1 MKHATLKISVLIF
14 TSVLFSACGEGGGT
28 VDPNSSTESA
38 TIPCELN
45 TSWGSCGE
53 PELIFSSNETANP
66 LGVYGDNVYLG
77 NKKIVGLWQLYGID
91 ENGSK
96 SDLDI
101 FTEQYFR
108 FNNDGTGNFNNALI
122 GGGSI
127 LYGVNSAS
135 HSFIISA
142 DHAYNLPTIYSMYS
156 YKDSC
161 YLVIKQ
167 DANHFAD
174 QTLFYLCQGWNYLE

>member
-1 MKHATLKISVLIF
+1 MKCNILKASVFIL
-14 TSVLFSACGEGGGT
+14 TSVLFCACGKSSGT
-28 VDPNSSTESA
+28 VDPNCSTETS

-53 PELIFSSNETANP
+53 PELIYSSDETANP

-77 NKKIVGLWQLYGID
+77 NKKIVGSWQLYGID

-101 FTEQYFR
+101 YTKQYFR

-127 LYGVNSAS
+127 LYGVNIGSYAFVVS
-135 HSFIISA
+135 TERSVG
-142 DHAYNLPTIYSMYS
+142 PTLYSLYS
-156 YKDSC
+156 YKDDC
-161 YLVIKQ
+161 YLVIQ
-167 DANHFAD
+167 QIANHFAD
-174 QTLFYLCQGWNYLE
+174 QTPFYLCQGWDYLE

>member
-1 MKHATLKISVLIF
+1 MKCNILKTSILIL
-14 TSVLFSACGEGGGT
+14 TSVLFNACGEGGGT
-28 VDPNSSTESA
+28 VDPNSSTETS

-77 NKKIVGLWQLYGID
+77 NKKIVGSWQLYGID

-96 SDLDI
+96 SDLSI
-101 FTEQYFR
+101 FTQHYFR
-108 FNNDGTGNFNNALI
+108 FNNDGTGMFNSARVEVP
-122 GGGSI
+122 I

-135 HSFIISA
+135 HSFIIST

-174 QTLFYLCQGWNYLE
+174 QTLFYLCQGWDYLE